1 MPSKAVDYS
10 KTLIY
15 KIQHKQINELLYVG
29 HTTDFTS
36 RKAKHK
42 KALRNHSPLQLYRMI
57 EHNGGWEEFNM
68 VVVELFPCKT
78 KQEACLR
85 EDAVMRGLHQTSYD
99 KPYQAKDF
107 ADYYQCHINPT
118 RSRSF

>member
-42 KALRNHSPLQLYRMI
+42 KVLKNHSPLQLYRMI
-57 EHNGGWEEFNM
+57 ENNGGWEEFNM
-68 VVVELFPCKT
+68 VVVESYPCEN

-85 EDAVMRGLHQTSYD
+85 EDVVMRRLHQTSYD
-99 KPYQAKDF
+99 KQYQAKDF
-107 ADYYQCHINPT
+107 ADYYQQQIKPIM
-118 RSRSF
+118 